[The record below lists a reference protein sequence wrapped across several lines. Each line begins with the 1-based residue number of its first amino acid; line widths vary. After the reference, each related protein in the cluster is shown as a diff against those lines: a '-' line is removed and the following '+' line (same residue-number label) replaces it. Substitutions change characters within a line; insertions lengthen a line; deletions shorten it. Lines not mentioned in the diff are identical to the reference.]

1 MKKRPIAKSVPP
13 AHDASLSFSK
23 KTQLGA
29 SGAVVGAIIGGP
41 IGAVVG
47 GIVGTA
53 FGAVAEISP
62 AATNGNHS
70 GKLVSPPS
78 DKRAETASTG
88 PKRRKSSIRVRAKT
102 TQSKRTRPRRRR

>member
-1 MKKRPIAKSVPP
+1 MKKRPIAKSASS

-41 IGAVVG
+41 LGAVVG

-53 FGAVAEISP
+53 FGAAAEISP
-62 AATNGNHS
+62 ASMDGDHS
-70 GKLVSPPS
+70 EKVASVSS
-78 DKRAETASTG
+78 DKPARAT
-88 PKRRKSSIRVRAKT
+88 PKRRKMNVRG
-102 TQSKRTRPRRRR
+102 RTKATKPASARIRRRR

>member
-1 MKKRPIAKSVPP
+1 MKRRPIAKSES
-13 AHDASLSFSK
+13 AAQDASLSFSK

-53 FGAVAEISP
+53 FGAAAEVSP
-62 AATNGNHS
+62 APKNS
-70 GKLVSPPS
+70 KLDRTLLVLPP
-78 DKRAETASTG
+78 DKPARAGS
-88 PKRRKSSIRVRAKT
+88 KRKKSNARRRAKGAKTKTLRARVR
-102 TQSKRTRPRRRR
+102 RR